1 VKGSHRLLVR
11 QWALVHELSNHHY
24 GLTIRQLIERTGKSK
39 QTVYR
44 DLATLRD
51 AGVPLASDIVNGEAR
66 HRLRRGAELPAL
78 ELTALQVAA
87 LHLARAELEP
97 LAGSGIVT
105 QLDALLSK
113 LKPPERQQRFQF
125 SAKQPGRPNIL
136 KVVESALEYG
146 RRARIEYRAAS
157 RNGARTSV
165 HIEPLVLTVA
175 ERPYVRAYCVERNAE
190 RTYKIDRIAHIELTQ
205 EPSTYRPQQTPI
217 ETSSRSVKVWT
228 GDPTTVKIRLEP
240 EVAWRAGEYPL
251 VRDQV
256 ITTHRDGSAV
266 LVARVEGIVETT
278 HWVLGW
284 GGAAEALAPAALR
297 DLVRAELAKALGKY
311 QRPGPTKTRGRKEP
325 QQKSTRRFAGRLT
338 QVGTRGA

>member
-1 VKGSHRLLVR
+1 MKGSRRLLVR
-11 QWALVHELSNHHY
+11 QWALVNELGNYRY
-24 GLTIRQLIERTGKSK
+24 GLTVRQLIERTGKSK

-51 AGVPLASDIVNGEAR
+51 AGVQITSDIVNGEAR
-66 HRLRRGAELPAL
+66 HRLRRRAELPAL
-78 ELTALQVAA
+78 DLTGLQVAA

-105 QLDALLSK
+105 QLDALLAK
-113 LKPPERQQRFQF
+113 LKPPESQQRFQLA
-125 SAKQPGRPNIL
+125 AKRPGRPNIL

-157 RNGARTSV
+157 RNGAPTTV
-165 HIEPLVLTVA
+165 HIEPLLVTVA

-205 EPSTYRPQQTPI
+205 EPSTYRGPRAPI
-217 ETSSRSVKVWT
+217 ETSSGAVKIWT

-251 VRDQV
+251 VRDQT

-266 LVARVEGIVETT
+266 LEARVEGIVETA

-284 GGAAEALAPAALR
+284 GGAAEALEPAALR
-297 DLVRAELAKALGKY
+297 ELVRAELAKALGKY
-311 QRPGPTKTRGRKEP
+311 ERPGPRKTRGGRES

-338 QVGTRGA
+338 QAGTRGA